1 MDGGGRIDRAGA
13 ALVILSAFCYS
24 SLGILGKVAIGE
36 GLGVPSLLATRFA
49 VASGL
54 LWAIVFLSPGL
65 RDALARTRGR
75 RLRLLLWGSVGF
87 AGQSSLYFAAL
98 RFIPAS
104 LTVVLLYTCPA
115 FLALIVWAR
124 TRRRPK
130 TAVLA
135 ALPPALLGTWLAA
148 SPESAGA
155 SRAGVLLAL
164 AAGLWYAA
172 FLLVL
177 DRVTPGM
184 PSILSTAFIL
194 LGAAC
199 AFIVA
204 LPATGGYTPPATP
217 RAWAAVLGMVATA
230 TLCGFYLFVAGLKRT
245 GSQVAAIL
253 STFEPLGTL
262 LLAATL
268 LGERLRPG
276 QWAGVALILA
286 AAVTLVASAESNS
299 GVIDPPERTA

>member
-1 MDGGGRIDRAGA
+1 MEGGRRVDRAGA
-13 ALVILSAFCYS
+13 ALVILSALCYS
-24 SLGILGKVAIGE
+24 SLGILGKVAFGE

-49 VASGL
+49 IAAGL
-54 LWAIVFLSPGL
+54 LWGIVLLSPRL
-65 RDALARTRGR
+65 RDALGRTRGR

-87 AGQSSLYFAAL
+87 AGQSALYFAAL

-130 TAVLA
+130 TAVLV

-155 SRAGVLLAL
+155 SKAGVLLAL
-164 AAGLWYAA
+164 AAGLWYAV

-177 DRVTPGM
+177 DRVTPGL

-199 AFIVA
+199 SFILA
-204 LPATGGYTPPATP
+204 LPATGGYALPATP
-217 RAWAAVLGMVATA
+217 LAWAAVLGMVATA
-230 TLCGFYLFVAGLKRT
+230 TLCGFYLFVVGLKRT
-245 GSQVAAIL
+245 GSQVASIL

-286 AAVTLVASAESNS
+286 AAVTLVASADSPAETRPS
-299 GVIDPPERTA
+299 D